1 MSLERG
7 RYYAILG
14 ALVVRER
21 KRKKLTQTAL
31 GKLVGASQ
39 SSVARLEAAKFSVPV
54 TFFARLADALFGVTH
69 ATLDK
74 RISNFSETVARVER
88 SVVPARIPSRDTD
101 RKLIDYIVAVSG

>member
-1 MSLERG
+1 MGLERG

-21 KRKKLTQTAL
+21 KRRKLTQTAL

-69 ATLDK
+69 ATLDR
-74 RISNFSETVARVER
+74 RIGVFAEVIARAER
-88 SVVPARIPSRDTD
+88 AIMPVKMQTRDAD
-101 RKLIDYIVAVSG
+101 RKLIDYVVAVSA